1 MFTSKT
7 THGCLWQLYSQL
19 PNWRQSRCPS
29 VDVCKQTVVLSD
41 DGVLFITKETCT
53 IKPLKDMEETY
64 VILLPEVNQS
74 EKLFTV

>member
-1 MFTSKT
+1 MSTSKT

-29 VDVCKQTVVLSD
+29 VDVGKQTVVLY
-41 DGVLFITKETCT
+41 DGVLFSIKETCT